1 MICSF
6 GALDIFLCYY
16 IDLAPTISYIFLSL
30 LAKIFYLADS
40 VNSLFT
46 RPNFL

>member
-6 GALDIFLCYY
+6 GALDIFLCYKE
-16 IDLAPTISYIFLSL
+16 LLTPTISYIFLSL